1 MWEKTNSNL
10 SILIGN
16 THNSNNRY
24 RLCFIVLSIFL
35 INQIAFGQIYRDID
49 ANGGA
54 YFSDKKTT
62 ASQSVSISDVN
73 TVRQIDIIQKPT
85 ASNLNDLDKI
95 DYKLKII
102 TPKQGSTYRN
112 ENKILVDVRVE
123 PAIEAASKNR
133 LALLLNSGVVFERNN
148 NGMFELENLDRGE
161 HVLQAKLL
169 DLQDNVV
176 TKSDEVRFFLHKTS
190 ILLKKK

>member
-62 ASQSVSISDVN
+62 ASQSVLINDVN

-133 LALLLNSGVVFERNN
+133 LALLLNSGLVFERNN
-148 NGMFELENLDRGE
+148 NGMFELVNLDRGE

-176 TKSDEVRFFLHKTS
+176 TKSDEVRFFFHKTS
-190 ILLKKK
+190 ILLKKN

>member
-62 ASQSVSISDVN
+62 ASQSVSINDVN

-95 DYKLKII
+95 DYRLKII
-102 TPKQGSTYRN
+102 TPKQGS
-112 ENKILVDVRVE
+112 
-123 PAIEAASKNR
+123 
-133 LALLLNSGVVFERNN
+133 
-148 NGMFELENLDRGE
+148 
-161 HVLQAKLL
+161 
-169 DLQDNVV
+169 
-176 TKSDEVRFFLHKTS
+176 
-190 ILLKKK
+190 